1 MNYISLTEKLV
12 KAVVVNE
19 DMVSVKEFPS
29 DDDKKIIIEV
39 LVGNDDMKRVIGKD
53 GRTINAIRT
62 VLAASSSLHDH
73 KYIELNV
80 EGF

>member
-1 MNYISLTEKLV
+1 MNYISLAEKLV

-29 DDDKKIIIEV
+29 DDSKKIIIEV